1 MVILRF
7 AEIDPAELLAQTVYC
22 TAVVCKTVGVPQI
35 VPLLLPK
42 FKPEGRLGL
51 ISQDVG
57 LPPVVVAS
65 LAVMERPFVRVIFS
79 VSYAKDVGV
88 VSTLIEIDV
97 DDDPAVLLPH
107 IV

>member
-1 MVILRF
+1 M
-7 AEIDPAELLAQTVYC
+7 
-22 TAVVCKTVGVPQI
+22 PQI

-42 FKPEGRLGL
+42 FKPEGKLGL

-57 LPPVVVAS
+57 LPPVTVAS

-79 VSYAKDVGV
+79 VPYAKEVGV

-97 DDDPAVLLPH
+97 DDEPAVLLPQ